1 MSGDVVILVEVD
13 VTAPAGGTTTLR
25 FADRAIRPLPP
36 TDPLRPN
43 SVWDGRLATPP
54 AVRRALVED
63 MASLTAGWGVG
74 QLQLLNGDGA
84 LDTYRGHAWGQ
95 VRVYRWTDG
104 TPFSAATNLFAGQAA
119 TPVYDRSAKKSAPV
133 SAGFYDPRVEMDQPL
148 QVNLYAGSGAYEGST
163 ELKGRPKPLA
173 YGDLSDAHI
182 PAPRVDVA
190 KGAYQLHDGA
200 INGLTAVFDR
210 GDGAGLV
217 NDGDK
222 VGAVFDAFNPAAAHY
237 ATDKGR
243 GLFKANTTP
252 VGTVTFGLTGDAIP
266 TYVNTAGPIIGR
278 LLGRL
283 GVPGARIG
291 ASVAGLAST
300 APIGVFD
307 QSGGQGRD
315 LIGWVARSVPA
326 AVLPGRDGVWGA
338 AVIAPPK
345 AVADYAIDYFD
356 IVDLTEDAS
365 VPQPAGVIRVGW
377 GRIYTTFR
385 GEDVAPAIKGTAA
398 ALRLETEYRYAQVD
412 DAAAKARGAG
422 FWRTMQ
428 LETALRT
435 EADALALGA
444 QLKTLFGL
452 RADGLPRT
460 QWTVQIP
467 LTAASLAIQ
476 LGATVRL
483 VYPPRGIDDRFIL
496 LAEEPLRPRR
506 DLTTWTLWG

>member
-1 MSGDVVILVEVD
+1 MSQIVILVEVD
-13 VTAPAGGTTTLR
+13 VTAPGGATTTLR

-43 SVWDGRLATPP
+43 SQWDARLAAPP

-63 MASLTAGWGVG
+63 MGTLSAGWGVG
-74 QLQLLNGDGA
+74 QLQLLNGDGV
-84 LDTYRGHAWGQ
+84 LDGYRGHAWGQ
-95 VRVYRWTDG
+95 VRVYRWTEG
-104 TPFSAATNLFAGQAA
+104 TPFAAATSLFAGQAA
-119 TPVYDRSAKKSAPV
+119 TPVYDRSARKSAPV
-133 SAGFYDPRVEMDQPL
+133 SVGFYDPRVEMDQPV
-148 QVNLYAGSGAYEGST
+148 QVNLYAGAGSYEGSA

-182 PAPRVDVA
+182 PAPRIDVA

-200 INGLTAVFDR
+200 INGLVGVFDR
-210 GDGAGLV
+210 GDNAGLAS
-217 NDGDK
+217 DGDK

-237 ATDKGR
+237 TTDKGR

-252 VGTVTFGLTGDAIP
+252 VGTVTFGLTGDATP
-266 TYVNTAGPIIGR
+266 TYVNTAGPILAR

-291 ASVAGLAST
+291 ASVAALAST

-307 QSGGQGRD
+307 QSGGQGRE
-315 LIGWVARSVPA
+315 LIGWVARSAPA

-338 AVIAPPK
+338 ALIAPPA
-345 AVADYAIDYFD
+345 AVADYTIDYFD
-356 IVDLTEDAS
+356 IIDLTEDPS
-365 VPQPAGVIRVGW
+365 VPLPAGIIRVGW
-377 GRIYTTFR
+377 GRIFTTFR

-398 ALRLETEYRYAQVD
+398 ALRLETEYRYAQVE

-422 FWRTMQ
+422 AWRTMQ
-428 LETALRT
+428 IDTALRT
-435 EADALALGA
+435 EADALALGDR
-444 QLKTLFGL
+444 LKTLFGL
-452 RADGLPRT
+452 RPDGAPRV

-467 LTAASLAIQ
+467 LTDASLALQ

-496 LAEEPLRPRR
+496 LAEEPARPSR
-506 DLTTWTLWG
+506 DFTTWTLWG